1 MLRHADIFIDL
12 QAHRDAGRFIQENST
27 NRNDVRDFTFSCTD
41 LSGCRNI
48 LDLGCSYGFFTRG
61 MAGRLHPD
69 ARIVGVD
76 LWKGCEEHFVKAC
89 RESGYK
95 GEFVLSDDSFCRR
108 FQDQEFDM
116 VLCSYSLYFFP
127 EALPDIAR
135 VLKPEGIFIAVTH
148 TVPPMKELVD
158 LIKMLL
164 ERQLDRP
171 IPSLPQEELFNVFS
185 SANGKMMLASWF
197 RKINEVPY
205 PNSLHITQESLPNLI
220 KYLCFKKPKFIPAE
234 TELDDYFITS
244 VVGDHLR
251 EILDR
256 EGSLIITKG
265 DTVFTCQYPLAGA

>member
-265 DTVFTCQYPLAGA
+265 DTVFTSQYPLAGA